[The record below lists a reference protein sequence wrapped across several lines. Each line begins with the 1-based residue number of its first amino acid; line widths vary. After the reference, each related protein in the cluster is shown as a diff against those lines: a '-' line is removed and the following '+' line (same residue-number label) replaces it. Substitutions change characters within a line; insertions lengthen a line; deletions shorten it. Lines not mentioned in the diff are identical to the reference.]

1 MLVLPFRL
9 DGAGGCDR
17 LIPLICRPVP
27 SMTSSQCTAIDD
39 PGLPVAVV
47 SVIVASSQ
55 YTAIDDPGLPV
66 AVVSVI
72 VASSQYAAIDDPGLP
87 VAVVVTGVGSS
98 QFVAFGQAD

>member
-27 SMTSSQCTAIDD
+27 SMTSSHCTAIDD
-39 PGLPVAVV
+39 PGLPVTVV

-55 YTAIDDPGLPV
+55 YTAIDGPGLPV
-66 AVVSVI
+66 T
-72 VASSQYAAIDDPGLP
+72 
-87 VAVVVTGVGSS
+87 VVVTGVWSS
-98 QFVAFGQAD
+98 QFVAFGHAD

>member
-27 SMTSSQCTAIDD
+27 SM
-39 PGLPVAVV
+39 
-47 SVIVASSQ
+47 ASSQ

-66 AVVSVI
+66 AVVSVL
-72 VASSQYAAIDDPGLP
+72 VTSSQYAAIDETGGDWRGVITVRGIWAGRLITPYPDSLD
-87 VAVVVTGVGSS
+87 VFSCCVTCR
-98 QFVAFGQAD
+98 

>member
-1 MLVLPFRL
+1 M
-9 DGAGGCDR
+9 
-17 LIPLICRPVP
+17 IPLICRPVP
-27 SMTSSQCTAIDD
+27 S
-39 PGLPVAVV
+39 
-47 SVIVASSQ
+47 VASSQ